1 MADAAWVGD
10 PPIRLTRYVSQS
22 PEPPQ
27 HAFLYI
33 DHVLEALYGGAAG
46 GGKSSA
52 LLTAAL
58 QYVDVPGY
66 SALLLRRTFRDL
78 GQPDAL
84 IPRSKEW
91 LSGTDASWNDN
102 DHRWTFPSGATLTF
116 GYLQHEDDKL
126 QYQGAAFQF
135 IGFDELTQF
144 TETQYRY
151 LFSRLRRPKFSEM
164 GKELEGAV
172 SHIEGVQKKALGEVP
187 LRMRAASNPGGPGH
201 DWVKQ
206 RFGLYRRDGADASVP
221 YVCHEPGWLEEHG
234 RVFIPAKIDDNPH
247 LDQEEYDESLMELD
261 PVTRAQLRAGDW
273 DATQP
278 GDLFRRTWFDLCTAP
293 PPGCKYVRFWDLAAT
308 EPSQANPDPD
318 WTVGLKLAG
327 VPGGGW
333 VIADIRRFR
342 KRPEGVEAEV
352 RQAAEVD
359 GRGVPVWLEQEPGS
373 SGKNTIT
380 HYQRTVLPGYEV
392 RGERSTGS
400 KIERAGPVSSK
411 AEARMIEVVRADWNL
426 AFLDEVE
433 AFPNGGHDD
442 QVDALSGAFSKLS
455 SAPGPATGTKKHPW
469 R

>member
-10 PPIRLTRYVSQS
+10 PPIRLTRYVRQS

-52 LLTAAL
+52 LLAAAL

-91 LSGTDASWNDN
+91 LAGTDARWNDN

-151 LFSRLRRPKFSEM
+151 LFSRLRRPS
-164 GKELEGAV
+164 GVTDGAPL
-172 SHIEGVQKKALGEVP
+172 AEVP
-187 LRMRAASNPGGPGH
+187 LRMRSASNPGGPGH

-206 RFGLYRRDGADASVP
+206 RFGLYRKDEGATTGP
-221 YVCHEPGWLEEHG
+221 YVCHEAGWREETG
-234 RVFIPAKIDDNPH
+234 RVFIPARIDDNPH
-247 LDQEEYDESLMELD
+247 LDREEYEESLQELD
-261 PVTRAQLRAGDW
+261 PVTRSQLRAGDW

-278 GDLFRRTWFDLCTAP
+278 GDLFRRTWFDVCRQAP
-293 PPGCKYVRFWDLAAT
+293 KGTKWVRWWDLAAT
-308 EPSQANPDPD
+308 EPSQASPDPD
-318 WTVGLKLAG
+318 WTVGLKLG
-327 VPGGGW
+327 LTPEGSW
-333 VIADIRRFR
+333 VIGDVRRCR
-342 KRPEGVEAEV
+342 RRPDGVEAEV
-352 RQAAEVD
+352 KQAAEID
-359 GRGVPVWLEQEPGS
+359 GRGVPIWIEQEPGS
-373 SGKNTIT
+373 SGKNTIL
-380 HYQRTVLPGYEV
+380 HYQRTVLPGFEV

-400 KIERAGPVSSK
+400 KEERARPVSSK
-411 AEARMIEVVRADWNL
+411 AEAHLIEIVQADWNL

-455 SAPGPATGTKKHPW
+455 NAPAPPSTTKKHPW

>member
-1 MADAAWVGD
+1 VADAAWVGE
-10 PPIRLTRYVSQS
+10 PPIRLTRYVRQS

-33 DHVLEALYGGAAG
+33 DWIREALYGGAAG

-58 QYVDVPGY
+58 QYVDVAGY

-91 LSGTDASWNDN
+91 LAGTDATWNDN

-164 GKELEGAV
+164 GAELEAAGR
-172 SHIEGVQKKALGEVP
+172 HLEGVQRNQLAQVP

-201 DWVKQ
+201 DWVKL
-206 RFGLYRRDGADASVP
+206 RFGLHRAEGDANGP
-221 YVCHEPGWLEEHG
+221 YVCHSDAWVRENG
-234 RVFIPAKIDDNPH
+234 RVFVPAKVDDNPH
-247 LDQEEYDESLMELD
+247 LDREDYEQSLAELD
-261 PVTRAQLRAGDW
+261 PVTRAHLRSGDW
-273 DATQP
+273 DATEP
-278 GDLFRRTWFDLCTAP
+278 GDLFRRQWFDICAKAP
-293 PPGCKYVRFWDLAAT
+293 EGTKWVRFWDLAAT

-318 WTVGLKLAG
+318 WTAG
-327 VPGGGW
+327 VKLGITPTGSW
-333 VIADIRRFR
+333 VIGDVRRFR
-342 KRPEGVEAEV
+342 LRPDGVETEV
-352 RQAAEVD
+352 AGAAAVD
-359 GRGVPVWLEQEPGS
+359 GRGVPIWIEQEPGS
-373 SGKNTIT
+373 SGKNTIL
-380 HYQRTVLPGYEV
+380 HYQRTVLPGFEV

-411 AEARMIEVVRADWNL
+411 AEARLIEIVRADWNL

-433 AFPNGGHDD
+433 AFPAGGHDD
-442 QVDALSGAFSKLS
+442 QVDGLSGAFSKL
-455 SAPGPATGTKKHPW
+455 ANEPGPASTAKSPW
-469 R
+469 G

>member
-10 PPIRLTRYVSQS
+10 PPIRLTRYVRQS

-33 DHVLEALYGGAAG
+33 DHILESLYGGAAG

-52 LLTAAL
+52 LLSAAL

-78 GQPDAL
+78 NQADAL

-91 LSGTDASWNDN
+91 LGGTDAGWNDN

-135 IGFDELTQF
+135 VGFDELTQF

-151 LFSRLRRPKFSEM
+151 LFSRIRRPKLTDETSDGER
-164 GKELEGAV
+164 ER
-172 SHIEGVQKKALGEVP
+172 IERLGDVP
-187 LRMRAASNPGGPGH
+187 LRMRVASNPGGPGH
-201 DWVKQ
+201 DWVKL
-206 RFGLYRRDGADASVP
+206 RFGLHRAEGDDDGP
-221 YVCHEPGWLEEHG
+221 YVCHSPAWVAEHG
-234 RVFIPAKIDDNPH
+234 RVFIPARLEDNPH
-247 LDQEEYDESLMELD
+247 LDRDEYERGLAELD
-261 PVTRAQLRAGDW
+261 PVTRAHLRMGDW
-273 DATQP
+273 DATEP
-278 GDLFRRTWFDLCTAP
+278 GDLFRRQWFDICIKAP
-293 PPGCKYVRFWDLAAT
+293 PGTKWVRFWDLAAT

-318 WTVGLKLAG
+318 WTVGLKLGATPSG
-327 VPGGGW
+327 SW
-333 VIADIRRFR
+333 VIGDVRRFR
-342 KRPEGVEAEV
+342 LRPEGVESEV
-352 RQAAEVD
+352 AAAAKVD
-359 GRGVPVWLEQEPGS
+359 GIGVPIWIEQEPGS
-373 SGKNTIT
+373 SGKNTIA
-380 HYQRTVLPGYEV
+380 HYQRTVLRGYQV

-400 KIERAGPVSSK
+400 KTERAGPVSSK
-411 AEARMIEVVRADWNL
+411 AEARLIEIVRGDWNL

-433 AFPNGGHDD
+433 AFPGGGHDD

-455 SAPGPATGTKKHPW
+455 NQPGPPATVKSPW
-469 R
+469 G

>member
-10 PPIRLTRYVSQS
+10 PPIRLTRYIRQS

-33 DHVLEALYGGAAG
+33 DHILEALYGGAAG

-52 LLTAAL
+52 LLAAAL

-151 LFSRLRRPKFSEM
+151 LFSRLRRPS
-164 GKELEGAV
+164 GIAGGAPL
-172 SHIEGVQKKALGEVP
+172 SQVP
-187 LRMRAASNPGGPGH
+187 LRMRSASNPGGPGH

-206 RFGLYRRDGADASVP
+206 RFGLYRRDEGDKSLP
-221 YVCHEPGWLEEHG
+221 YVCHEPGWVEEHG
-234 RVFIPAKIDDNPH
+234 RVFIPAKVDDNPH
-247 LDQEEYDESLMELD
+247 LDREEYDESLSELD
-261 PVTRAQLRAGDW
+261 PVTRAQLRSGDW

-278 GDLFRRTWFDLCTAP
+278 GDLFRRGWFDLCAQP
-293 PPGCKYVRFWDLAAT
+293 PPGCSFVRFWDLAAT
-308 EPSQANPDPD
+308 EPSSANPDPD
-318 WTVGLKLAG
+318 WTVGLKLGRTPA
-327 VPGGGW
+327 GGW
-333 VIADIRRFR
+333 VVADIRRFR
-342 KRPEGVEAEV
+342 KRPEGVEGEV
-352 RQAAEVD
+352 QQAAKVD

-373 SGKNTIT
+373 SGKNTIA
-380 HYQRTVLPGYEV
+380 HYQRTVLPGFEV

-411 AEARMIEVVRADWNL
+411 AEARLIEIVRADWNL

-433 AFPNGGHDD
+433 AFPLGGHDD
-442 QVDALSGAFSKLS
+442 QVDALSGAFKQLS
-455 SAPGPATGTKKHPW
+455 NAPGPATGTKKHPW

>member
-10 PPIRLTRYVSQS
+10 PPIRLTRYVRQS

-33 DHVLEALYGGAAG
+33 DHILEALYGGAAG

-52 LLTAAL
+52 LLSAAL

-91 LSGTDASWNDN
+91 LSGTDARWNDN

-116 GYLQHEDDKL
+116 GYLAHEDDKL

-135 IGFDELTQF
+135 VGFDELTQF

-151 LFSRLRRPKFSEM
+151 LFSRLRRPS
-164 GKELEGAV
+164 GIADDAPLAD
-172 SHIEGVQKKALGEVP
+172 VP
-187 LRMRAASNPGGPGH
+187 LRMRSASNPGGPGH

-206 RFGLYRRDGADASVP
+206 RFGLYRHDETDESAP
-221 YVCHEPGWLEEHG
+221 YVCHEPGWVEEHG
-234 RVFIPAKIDDNPH
+234 RIFIPARIDDNPH
-247 LDQEEYDESLMELD
+247 LDREEYEESLSELD
-261 PVTRAQLRAGDW
+261 PVTRAQLRGGDW
-273 DATQP
+273 DACQP
-278 GDLFRRTWFDLCTAP
+278 GDLFRRSWFDVCAHP
-293 PPGCKYVRFWDLAAT
+293 PPGCEWVRFWDLAAT
-308 EPSQANPDPD
+308 EPSSANPDPD
-318 WTVGLKLAG
+318 WTVGLKLG
-327 VPGGGW
+327 RTPEGTW
-333 VIADIRRFR
+333 VIADVRRFR
-342 KRPEGVEAEV
+342 KRPEGVETEIK
-352 RQAAEVD
+352 QAAKLD
-359 GRGVPVWLEQEPGS
+359 GISVPVWIEQEPGS
-373 SGKNTIT
+373 SGKNTIA
-380 HYQRTVLPGYEV
+380 HYQRSVLPGHQV

-400 KIERAGPVSSK
+400 KEERAGPVSSK
-411 AEARMIEVVRADWNL
+411 AEARLIEIVRADWNL

-433 AFPNGGHDD
+433 AFPGGGHDD

-455 SAPGPATGTKKHPW
+455 NEPGPPQATKKHPW

>member
-10 PPIRLTRYVSQS
+10 PPIRLTRYVRQS

-33 DHVLEALYGGAAG
+33 DHVMEALYGGAAG

-52 LLTAAL
+52 LLAAAL

-91 LSGTDASWNDN
+91 LAGTDASWNDN

-151 LFSRLRRPKFSEM
+151 LFSRLRRPKLTETPT
-164 GKELEGAV
+164 EDERARV
-172 SHIEGVQKKALGEVP
+172 ERLGEVP
-187 LRMRAASNPGGPGH
+187 LRMRSASNPGGPGH
-201 DWVKQ
+201 DWVKL
-206 RFGLYRRDGADASVP
+206 RFGLYREEGAAEDAP
-221 YVCHEPGWLEEHG
+221 YVCHDPDWVRENG
-234 RVFIPAKIDDNPH
+234 RVFIPARLDDNPH
-247 LDQEEYDESLMELD
+247 LDRDEYDDSLAELD
-261 PVTRAQLRAGDW
+261 PVTRKQLRSGDW

-278 GDLFRRTWFDLCTAP
+278 GDLFRRSWFEVCDGAP
-293 PPGCKYVRFWDLAAT
+293 KGTEWVRFWDLAAT

-318 WTVGLKLAG
+318 WTVGLKLG
-327 VPGGGW
+327 RTPDGRW
-333 VIADIRRFR
+333 VIGDIRRVR
-342 KRPEGVEAEV
+342 RRPEGVEAEV
-352 RQAAEVD
+352 KAAAAVD
-359 GRGVPVWLEQEPGS
+359 GVGVPVWIEQEPGS
-373 SGKNTIT
+373 SGKNTIA
-380 HYQRTVLPGYEV
+380 HYQRTVLPGHNV

-400 KIERAGPVSSK
+400 KVERAGPVSSK
-411 AEARMIEVVRADWNL
+411 AEARMIDIVRADWNL

-433 AFPNGGHDD
+433 AFPDGGHDD

-455 SAPGPATGTKKHPW
+455 NAPGPPSTGKSPW
-469 R
+469 G